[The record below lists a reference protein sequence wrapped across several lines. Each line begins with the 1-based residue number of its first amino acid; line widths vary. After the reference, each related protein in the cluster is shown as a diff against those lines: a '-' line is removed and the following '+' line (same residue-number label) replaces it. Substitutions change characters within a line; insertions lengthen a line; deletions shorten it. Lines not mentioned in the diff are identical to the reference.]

1 MKKAPLWC
9 VHRTQSGNFDDMV
22 IVCDDL
28 TSVVGMGWGEW
39 GVTHTHTLDAH
50 SECDYDYDGGDGC
63 CVSGD
68 GVMWWWC
75 C

>member
-1 MKKAPLWC
+1 
-9 VHRTQSGNFDDMV
+9 MV

-68 GVMWWWC
+68 GVMW
-75 C
+75 